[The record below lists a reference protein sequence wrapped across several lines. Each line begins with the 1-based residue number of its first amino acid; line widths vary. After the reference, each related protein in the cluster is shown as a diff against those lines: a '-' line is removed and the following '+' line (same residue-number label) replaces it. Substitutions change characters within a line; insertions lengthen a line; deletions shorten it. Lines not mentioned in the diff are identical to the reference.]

1 MSVFVDTSFFIAL
14 LDDGDD
20 RHSDAVAHWRRAAE
34 ERLPVVTSNYVVV
47 ESCAVL
53 QRHMGVSAVRRL
65 VRQVLDPVTVL
76 WVTTEE
82 HQRAIEALLVADRR
96 QLSIVDC
103 TSFEMMRRLEVRE
116 CLAFD
121 RHFAEQGFSPGGGGR
136 GADAVE

>member
-1 MSVFVDTSFFIAL
+1 VSIFADTSFFVAL

-20 RHSDAVAHWRRAAE
+20 MHADAVVRWRRVAE

-53 QRHMGVSAVRRL
+53 QRHIGVIAVRRL
-65 VRQVLDPVTVL
+65 VRQVLDPVVVH
-76 WVTTEE
+76 WVSKEE
-82 HQRAIEALLVADRR
+82 HERATEALLVADRR

-121 RHFAEQGFSPGGGGR
+121 RHFAEQGFSPVGPPA
-136 GADAVE
+136 GAVD

>member
-1 MSVFVDTSFFIAL
+1 MSIFADTSFFVAL

-20 RHSDAVAHWRRAAE
+20 MHADAVVRWRRVAE

-53 QRHMGVSAVRRL
+53 QRHIGVIAVRRL
-65 VRQVLDPVTVL
+65 VRQVLDPVVVH
-76 WVTTEE
+76 WVSKEE
-82 HQRAIEALLVADRR
+82 HERATEALLVADRR

-121 RHFAEQGFSPGGGGR
+121 RHFAEQGFSPVGPPA
-136 GADAVE
+136 GAVD

>member
-1 MSVFVDTSFFIAL
+1 MSVFADTSFFIAL

-20 RHSDAVAHWRRAAE
+20 MHVDAVIRWRRVAE

-53 QRHMGVSAVRRL
+53 QRHIGVLAVRRL
-65 VRQVLDPVTVL
+65 VRQVLDPVVVH
-76 WVTTEE
+76 WVTKEE
-82 HQRAIEALLVADRR
+82 HERATEALLVADRR
-96 QLSIVDC
+96 QLSIIDC

-121 RHFAEQGFSPGGGGR
+121 RHFAEQGFLPVGPPAG
-136 GADAVE
+136 AVE

>member
-1 MSVFVDTSFFIAL
+1 VSVFVDTSFFIAL

-20 RHSDAVAHWRRAAE
+20 LHADAVVLWRRAAE

-53 QRHMGVSAVRRL
+53 QRRIGVVAVRRL
-65 VRQVLDPVTVL
+65 VQQILDPVVAY
-76 WVTTEE
+76 WVTKEE
-82 HQRAIEALLVADRR
+82 HERALDALLISDRR

-103 TSFEMMRRLEVRE
+103 TSFEVMRRLDVRE

-121 RHFAEQGFSPGGGGR
+121 RHFAEQGFV
-136 GADAVE
+136 AAQA

>member
-1 MSVFVDTSFFIAL
+1 MSVFADTSFFIAL

-20 RHSDAVAHWRRAAE
+20 MHVDAVIRWRRVAE

-53 QRHMGVSAVRRL
+53 QRHIGVVAVRRL
-65 VRQVLDPVTVL
+65 VRQILDPVAL
-76 WVTTEE
+76 EWVSRDDHE
-82 HQRAIEALLVADRR
+82 RALDALLVADRR

-121 RHFAEQGFSPGGGGR
+121 RHFEEQGFSPVGLPA
-136 GADAVE
+136 GAVD

>member
-1 MSVFVDTSFFIAL
+1 MSVFADTSFFIAL

-20 RHSDAVAHWRRAAE
+20 MHVDAVVRWRRVAE

-53 QRHMGVSAVRRL
+53 QRHIGVLAVRRL
-65 VRQVLDPVTVL
+65 VRQVLDPVVVH
-76 WVTTEE
+76 WVTKEE
-82 HQRAIEALLVADRR
+82 HERATEALLVADRR
-96 QLSIVDC
+96 QLSIIDC

-121 RHFAEQGFSPGGGGR
+121 RHFAEQGFLPVGPPAS
-136 GADAVE
+136 AVE

>member
-1 MSVFVDTSFFIAL
+1 VSVFADTSFFIAL

-20 RHSDAVAHWRRAAE
+20 MHVDAVIRWRRVAE

-53 QRHMGVSAVRRL
+53 QRHIGVVAVRRL
-65 VRQVLDPVTVL
+65 VRQILDPVAL
-76 WVTTEE
+76 EWVSRDDHE
-82 HQRAIEALLVADRR
+82 RALDALLVADRR

-121 RHFAEQGFSPGGGGR
+121 RHFEEQGFSPVGLPA
-136 GADAVE
+136 GAVD

>member
-1 MSVFVDTSFFIAL
+1 MSVFADTSFFIAL

-20 RHSDAVAHWRRAAE
+20 MHVDAVIRWRRVAE

-53 QRHMGVSAVRRL
+53 QRHIGVVAVRRL
-65 VRQVLDPVTVL
+65 VRQILDPVAL
-76 WVTTEE
+76 EWVSRDDHE
-82 HQRAIEALLVADRR
+82 RALDALLVADRR

-116 CLAFD
+116 CLALD
-121 RHFAEQGFSPGGGGR
+121 RHFPEQGFVV
-136 GADAVE
+136 AQA